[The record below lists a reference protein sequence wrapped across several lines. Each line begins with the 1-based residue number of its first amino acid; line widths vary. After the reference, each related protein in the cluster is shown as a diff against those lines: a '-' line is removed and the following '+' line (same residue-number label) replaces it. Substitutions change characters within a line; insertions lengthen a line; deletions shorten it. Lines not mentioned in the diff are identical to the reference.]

1 MQVPQS
7 VQRYFQQI
15 RPLSAC
21 DAEDG
26 RIVGRMLKDLVE
38 SKPKDLAHAIRTF
51 ANNTA
56 MLRESGFRHI
66 GVMLEH
72 LLTADAPGG
81 AVSDSAIVAL
91 DPSSVMKKHAIAIG
105 GVIASSVRRSHMPRT
120 ALKRIVE
127 SHPVLR
133 AVTLGHVW
141 FVPMLEVLTA
151 REVASR
157 RSLFVRRS
165 SSIATA
171 EFHSDADVDIAAQ
184 DGADEASSFSSAV
197 TALPHVCV
205 RACASHALGCAR
217 PAFRTAC
224 STVSRTQLQ
233 VVPADVCVSEVVEDM
248 PSSLA
253 PNSAEMPEGGQ
264 VAQRTQEFVYE
275 GDP

>member
-1 MQVPQS
+1 
-7 VQRYFQQI
+7 
-15 RPLSAC
+15 
-21 DAEDG
+21 
-26 RIVGRMLKDLVE
+26 MLKKLVE

-51 ANNTA
+51 VNNTA

-72 LLTADAPGG
+72 VLLADASGG
-81 AVSDSAIVAL
+81 AVSDAAIVAL
-91 DPSSVMKKHAIAIG
+91 DPSSVTKKHAIAIG
-105 GVIASSVRRSHMPRT
+105 GVIASSVRRSHVPRT

-141 FVPMLEVLTA
+141 FVPMLEALTA

-171 EFHSDADVDIAAQ
+171 EFHGDAGVDIAAQ

-197 TALPHVCV
+197 TALPHACVCA
-205 RACASHALGCAR
+205 RAIHAFGCAR
-217 PAFRTAC
+217 PAFRPAR

-233 VVPADVCVSEVVEDM
+233 VVPADVCASEVVEDM

-253 PNSAEMPEGGQ
+253 PNSAEMQEGGQ
-264 VAQRTQEFVYE
+264 CAQRIQEFVYE

>member
-26 RIVGRMLKDLVE
+26 RIVGRMLKKLVE
-38 SKPKDLAHAIRTF
+38 SKPKDLAHALRTF

-56 MLRESGFRHI
+56 MLRDSGFRHI

-72 LLTADAPGG
+72 LLLADASGV
-81 AVSDSAIVAL
+81 AVSDAAIMAL
-91 DPSSVMKKHAIAIG
+91 DPSSVTENQAIAIG
-105 GVIASSVRRSHMPRT
+105 GIIASSVRRSHMPRT

-133 AVTLGHVW
+133 AVTLGHEW

-157 RSLFVRRS
+157 PSLFVRRS

-171 EFHSDADVDIAAQ
+171 EVHVAAKVNNAAQ
-184 DGADEASSFSSAV
+184 DGADVAGSFSSAV
-197 TALPHVCV
+197 TASPHARVCAPV
-205 RACASHALGCAR
+205 PATHLVAHGMPSARRAPR
-217 PAFRTAC
+217 
-224 STVSRTQLQ
+224 SRTQL
-233 VVPADVCVSEVVEDM
+233 
-248 PSSLA
+248 
-253 PNSAEMPEGGQ
+253 
-264 VAQRTQEFVYE
+264 
-275 GDP
+275 

>member
-26 RIVGRMLKDLVE
+26 RIVGRMLKKLVE

-81 AVSDSAIVAL
+81 AVSDSVIVAL

-105 GVIASSVRRSHMPRT
+105 GVIASSVGRSHAPGT
-120 ALKRIVE
+120 ALKMIVE

-165 SSIATA
+165 NSIAKA
-171 EFHSDADVDIAAQ
+171 EFPNDADVDIAAQ
-184 DGADEASSFSSAV
+184 DAADEAGSFSSAV
-197 TALPHVCV
+197 TALPHACV
-205 RACASHALGCAR
+205 CAR
-217 PAFRTAC
+217 AIHAFGSRLPSARRAPRFGLRGRIRTALC
-224 STVSRTQLQ
+224 RLFSGHC
-233 VVPADVCVSEVVEDM
+233 AWAG
-248 PSSLA
+248 LA
-253 PNSAEMPEGGQ
+253 RSG
-264 VAQRTQEFVYE
+264 R
-275 GDP
+275 

>member
-133 AVTLGHVW
+133 AVTLGHKW

-165 SSIATA
+165 SSIATT
-171 EFHSDADVDIAAQ
+171 EVHNDAGVDIAAQ

-197 TALPHVCV
+197 TVSPPCL
-205 RACASHALGCAR
+205 CAR
-217 PAFRTAC
+217 QCQQRIWLRTAC
-224 STVSRTQLQ
+224 LPCGVLHG
-233 VVPADVCVSEVVEDM
+233 PALNCRWCLRM
-248 PSSLA
+248 
-253 PNSAEMPEGGQ
+253 
-264 VAQRTQEFVYE
+264 
-275 GDP
+275 